1 MCTLERDKSQRF
13 LQTQRDT
20 FQSKTRAQ
28 HSIPSQPMLPTNGV
42 GDMQSTTFQHRS
54 QPNFQPT
61 MSLPYRSKRN
71 SRLDLMNRCSTK
83 RSMHPT
89 RAMTEPCSTYRSGFR
104 RTMEVFVLTL
114 KLKVSQILLIRSSMP
129 RVHAGYPTHCEA
141 LQHITNVSFQ
151 RIQAWKHPLLS
162 ASPSPSV
169 QAMMHHQFESVLKSI
184 VSIQHLVSFKHQE
197 LAMQHCNQHRVL
209 FVHRASVR
217 SHGCSRAHG

>member
-13 LQTQRDT
+13 LQIQRDT

-28 HSIPSQPMLPTNGV
+28 PLIPSQPMLPTNGV

-54 QPNFQPT
+54 QPSFQPT

-83 RSMHPT
+83 HSMHLT
-89 RAMTEPCSTYRSGFR
+89 RAMTELCWTYRSGFR

-114 KLKVSQILLIRSSMP
+114 KLKVSPISSIRSSML
-129 RVHAGYPTHCEA
+129 RVLAGCPTHCEA

-151 RIQAWKHPLLS
+151 RIRAWKHPLLN

-169 QAMMHHQFESVLKSI
+169 QAMMQL
-184 VSIQHLVSFKHQE
+184 
-197 LAMQHCNQHRVL
+197 
-209 FVHRASVR
+209 
-217 SHGCSRAHG
+217 